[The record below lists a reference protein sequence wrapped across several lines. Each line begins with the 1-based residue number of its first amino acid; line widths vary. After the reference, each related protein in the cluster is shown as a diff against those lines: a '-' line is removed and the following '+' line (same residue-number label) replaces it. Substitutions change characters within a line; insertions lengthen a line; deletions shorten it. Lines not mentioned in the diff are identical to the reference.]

1 MASKSLQMV
10 QEFHKAFGA
19 PLGDEPQL
27 IPEDRAALRVKLI
40 QEELD
45 EYEKALSEGNL
56 VEAADA
62 LGDLLVVV
70 YGSMGEHGF
79 DDEIIRDAIHE
90 SNMSKLDEDGN
101 PIVSDG
107 TDGFPLGKI
116 LKGPNYFT
124 PTAKL
129 TAYVEGENSNA

>member
-1 MASKSLQMV
+1 MASKSLQLV
-10 QEFHKAFGA
+10 REFHEAFGA
-19 PLGDEPQL
+19 PVSEEPRL

-40 QEELD
+40 QEELN
-45 EYEKALSEGNL
+45 EYEEALEKGDL

-70 YGSMGEHGF
+70 YGSMSEHGF

-90 SNMSKLDEDGN
+90 SNMSKLDENGN

-107 TDGFPLGKI
+107 TDGYPLGKI
-116 LKGPNYFT
+116 LKGPNYFK

-129 TAYVEGENSNA
+129 TEYLEGAL